1 MMILDRLNKKP
12 FAVVSHR
19 TAAGVHPENSLSG
32 IEYSIMVGADIVE
45 FDVRM
50 TRDGLLVLYHDENFR
65 RVYGIDKKV
74 RDVTYE
80 WIIENITMGND
91 EKIPLLEDALE
102 KTRGR
107 IGVFVEIKEPDTTR
121 QVVKTIEQYGDV
133 GDTAIISFYDEAIT
147 TAKMIRADIITG
159 LIYFKPPGRIFDAK
173 KLKADLVLP
182 HYRIAT
188 RKANQLAHRLK
199 LKVVVWTINDEDKV
213 IEAYQRGADGIA
225 SDYPEKLIKLRERLK
240 SPH

>member
-1 MMILDRLNKKP
+1 MTILDRLNKKP

-19 TAAGVHPENSLSG
+19 TAAGVYPENSLGG
-32 IEYSIMVGADIVE
+32 IEYSIRVGADIVE

-50 TRDGLLVLYHDENFR
+50 TRDGLLVLHHDEDFKR
-65 RVYGIDKKV
+65 LYGIDMKV

-80 WIIENITMGND
+80 WIIKNITLGND

-102 KTRGR
+102 KTRGK
-107 IGVFVEIKEPDTTR
+107 IGVFVEIKESDTTS
-121 QVVKTIEQYGDV
+121 QVVKTIEKYGDV

-147 TAKMIRADIITG
+147 TVKRIRSDVITG

-225 SDYPEKLIKLRERLK
+225 SDYPEKLVEMRKMLGAKR
-240 SPH
+240 